1 MLPPIIEVW
10 LFDVSL
16 AAGSELQLPDLF
28 RTELPPPFLWCL
40 SEGSSSAQADLPV
53 GAGAPL
59 SQVAASAPVFLVSE
73 LGGQWDLNT
82 GDEGRETLKNVW
94 SVSSQQSFQGRCWP
108 SSCLGLWVLVSTG
121 NYSTFSSSRP
131 GWSQ

>member
-40 SEGSSSAQADLPV
+40 SEGSSSAQAALALPV
-53 GAGAPL
+53 
-59 SQVAASAPVFLVSE
+59 
-73 LGGQWDLNT
+73 
-82 GDEGRETLKNVW
+82 
-94 SVSSQQSFQGRCWP
+94 C
-108 SSCLGLWVLVSTG
+108 LWVLVLPSHRWLLQHQC
-121 NYSTFSSSRP
+121 SL
-131 GWSQ
+131 